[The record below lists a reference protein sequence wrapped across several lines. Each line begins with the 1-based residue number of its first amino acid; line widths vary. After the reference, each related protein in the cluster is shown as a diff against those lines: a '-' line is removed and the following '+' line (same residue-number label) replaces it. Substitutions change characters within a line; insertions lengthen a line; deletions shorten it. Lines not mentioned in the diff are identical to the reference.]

1 MARFNRVAYPL
12 FKPEDPGK
20 LYQFQERNLELF
32 KLYQRVIENNNS
44 GNDIHSKQN
53 RRQKSPGNF

>member
-20 LYQFQERNLELF
+20 LYQFQERNLEL
-32 KLYQRVIENNNS
+32 L
-44 GNDIHSKQN
+44 
-53 RRQKSPGNF
+53 NFISV